1 MFTRSFLNMDDIKL
15 RVRSFSVTI
24 VSSIMVSHKIFIP
37 TYESL
42 NKSIPQDKS
51 SLRGPAWE
59 CESVP
64 NKLLH
69 HVLKSLVSDSKFHP
83 PSHHAGG
90 SEPGGP
96 AHTEPACIQF
106 IGDN

>member
-1 MFTRSFLNMDDIKL
+1 MFTHSFLNMDDIKL
-15 RVRSFSVTI
+15 RVRSFSVSI
-24 VSSIMVSHKIFIP
+24 VSSIMVSHKNFIP

-51 SLRGPAWE
+51 SFRGPVLK

-64 NKLLH
+64 KKLPR
-69 HVLKSLVSDSKFHP
+69 HVLKSLVSDSKAHP

-90 SEPGGP
+90 SEPLGP

-106 IGDN
+106 VGDS